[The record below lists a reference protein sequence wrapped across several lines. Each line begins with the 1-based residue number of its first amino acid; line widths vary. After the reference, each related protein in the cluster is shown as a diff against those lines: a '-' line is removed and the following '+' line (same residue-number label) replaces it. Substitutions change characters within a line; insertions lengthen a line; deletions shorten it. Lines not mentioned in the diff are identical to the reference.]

1 MALPPVVLYKE
12 IVKQFKQKPPVLT
25 PDDWHVGDIF
35 TLNLEGKDK
44 KYNGCWAV
52 VLEVT
57 DCTVMVDVHDAT
69 LSVKPENL
77 HKQVDGLKA
86 RQQVPQILQRIRR
99 LREVGFL
106 DRGANN
112 VLEDLGKHT
121 DLTSVEEGL
130 LSWLEKYYQIDEQ
143 DIESDS

>member
-1 MALPPVVLYKE
+1 
-12 IVKQFKQKPPVLT
+12 
-25 PDDWHVGDIF
+25 
-35 TLNLEGKDK
+35 
-44 KYNGCWAV
+44 
-52 VLEVT
+52 
-57 DCTVMVDVHDAT
+57 MVDVHDAT
-69 LSVKPENL
+69 LTVKPENL
-77 HKQVDGLKA
+77 HKIDGLKA
-86 RQQVPQILQRIRR
+86 RQQVSQILQRIRR